1 MQAMAGVCVPGHSVN
16 PVTRSVNARIVASA
30 ARKFAGASV
39 MKLSEDSPG
48 NWGITEPGSDDTL
61 TRLTLALDVMGGD
74 FGPSVTVPAALQALN
89 SNSQLTLLLVGDPDA
104 ITPLLAKADFEQRSR
119 LQIIPAQS
127 VIASDAR
134 PAQAI
139 RSSRGSSMRVAL
151 ELVKEGRAEAC
162 VSAGNTGALMGLAKL
177 LLKPIEGIERPALV
191 TVLPHQQKGKTVVL
205 DLGANVDCDST
216 MLVQFAVMGAVLA
229 EEVVGIANPRVALLN
244 IGEEEMKGLSS
255 IRDAAAVLKTLPSL
269 NYIGYLE
276 ANELLTGKT
285 DVLVCDGFTG
295 NVTLKTMEGVV
306 RMFLSLLKSQGEG
319 KKRSWWLLLL
329 KRWLQKSLARRFS
342 HLNPDQYNGAC
353 LLGLRGSVIK
363 SHGAANQRAFSVAIE
378 QAVQAVQRQ
387 IPQRIAARLESLYP
401 AGFELPESDSDE
413 NARQQSGTNGHH

>member
-1 MQAMAGVCVPGHSVN
+1 M
-16 PVTRSVNARIVASA
+16 
-30 ARKFAGASV
+30 
-39 MKLSEDSPG
+39 
-48 NWGITEPGSDDTL
+48 

-89 SNSQLTLLLVGDPDA
+89 ANSQLTLLLVGNPDI

-134 PAQAI
+134 PSQAI
-139 RSSRGSSMRVAL
+139 RASRGTSMRVAL

-162 VSAGNTGALMGLAKL
+162 VSAGMGLAKL
-177 LLKPIEGIERPALV
+177 LLKPLEGIERPALV

-229 EEVVGIANPRVALLN
+229 EEVVGIKNPRVALLN
-244 IGEEEMKGLSS
+244 IGEEETKGLDS
-255 IRDAAAVLKTLPSL
+255 IREASLMLKTVPTI

-329 KRWLQKSLARRFS
+329 KRWLQKSLTRRFS

-353 LLGLRGSVIK
+353 LLGLRGTVIK
-363 SHGAANQRAFSVAIE
+363 SHGAANQRAFAVAIE

-387 IPQRIAARLESLYP
+387 VPQRIAARLESVYP
-401 AGFELPESDSDE
+401 AGFEPLDDGKGV
-413 NARQQSGTNGHH
+413 NLRAHR

>member
-1 MQAMAGVCVPGHSVN
+1 
-16 PVTRSVNARIVASA
+16 
-30 ARKFAGASV
+30 

-89 SNSQLTLLLVGDPDA
+89 SNSQLTLLLVGDPDS

-229 EEVVGIANPRVALLN
+229 EEVVGMTNPRVALLN

-401 AGFELPESDSDE
+401 AGFALPESDSDV
-413 NARQQSGTNGHH
+413 NSRQQSGTNGHD

>member
-1 MQAMAGVCVPGHSVN
+1 MQAMAGVCVPGNSVN
-16 PVTRSVNARIVASA
+16 PVTGGIYARIVASA
-30 ARKFAGASV
+30 ASIFAGASV

-134 PAQAI
+134 PSQAI
-139 RSSRGSSMRVAL
+139 RNSRGSSMRIAL
-151 ELVKEGRAEAC
+151 ELVKEGRAQAC
-162 VSAGNTGALMGLAKL
+162 VSAGNTGALMGLSKL

-216 MLVQFAVMGAVLA
+216 MLAQFAVMGSVLA
-229 EEVVGIANPRVALLN
+229 EDVVGITNPRVALLN
-244 IGEEEMKGLSS
+244 IGEEETKGLDS
-255 IRDAAAVLKTLPSL
+255 IRDAAEILKQVPSI

-319 KKRSWWLLLL
+319 KKRSWWLILL
-329 KRWLQKSLARRFS
+329 KRWLQKSLTRRFS

-401 AGFELPESDSDE
+401 AGFELPESDSDV
-413 NARQQSGTNGHH
+413 NARQQSGTNGHD